1 MFINRKCIRNPRRY
15 LYALHAGDKF
25 YVAAKL
31 SDEDV
36 HRLQRYGIRQDA
48 SARIPT
54 PHRSATRLNADG
66 KWILLRDLPKKIR
79 QFVHAY
85 HLVDWHGQDHYG
97 TCIQERWCYQRELVP
112 PAELAFIIEDD
123 VLYSP
128 LLANSEDD
136 MEHIKLAMNVILEM
150 VGHCEIWTADQAPA
164 LPPVRQVEVPW
175 EILRAGTRERS
186 DWEEYVQKTV
196 ERKPKAQQ
204 VEICRRHEH
213 LMEMGPEFCVLG
225 AQNFFGYVV
234 YGFPTLNLYIFE
246 SNGINNATYA
256 FRGDWEAASMLTK
269 MEVLSG
275 GLQEARIYHT
285 EQWHE
290 NIGRLFYRIAQEV
303 A

>member
-97 TCIQERWCYQRELVP
+97 TCIQERWCYQRELVS

-150 VGHCEIWTADQAPA
+150 VGHCEIWTADKAPA

-204 VEICRRHEH
+204 VEICCRHEH

>member
-97 TCIQERWCYQRELVP
+97 TCIQERWCYQRELVS
-112 PAELAFIIEDD
+112 PA
-123 VLYSP
+123 
-128 LLANSEDD
+128 
-136 MEHIKLAMNVILEM
+136 
-150 VGHCEIWTADQAPA
+150 
-164 LPPVRQVEVPW
+164 
-175 EILRAGTRERS
+175 
-186 DWEEYVQKTV
+186 
-196 ERKPKAQQ
+196 
-204 VEICRRHEH
+204 
-213 LMEMGPEFCVLG
+213 
-225 AQNFFGYVV
+225 
-234 YGFPTLNLYIFE
+234 
-246 SNGINNATYA
+246 
-256 FRGDWEAASMLTK
+256 
-269 MEVLSG
+269 
-275 GLQEARIYHT
+275 
-285 EQWHE
+285 
-290 NIGRLFYRIAQEV
+290 
-303 A
+303 

>member
-31 SDEDV
+31 SDEDI
-36 HRLQRYGIRQDA
+36 HRLRRYGIRQDA

-112 PAELAFIIEDD
+112 PAELAFIIEDG

-128 LLANSEDD
+128 LLVNSEED

-150 VGHCEIWTADQAPA
+150 VGHCEIWTTDKAPA

-186 DWEEYVQKTV
+186 DWEDYVQKTV

-234 YGFPTLNLYIFE
+234 YGFPALNLYIFE

>member
-150 VGHCEIWTADQAPA
+150 VGHCEIWTADKAPA

-234 YGFPTLNLYIFE
+234 YGFPALNLYIFE

-285 EQWHE
+285 ELWHE